1 MRFLWPELLWLL
13 LAVPAMVA
21 AYAWVLARRRR
32 RALRYAS
39 LRLVRAAITPG
50 ARIRRHVPPA
60 LFLAATA
67 TALFAMA
74 RPMASVVLP
83 AEFMTLVLAM
93 DVSRSMLAKDVAPD
107 RITAAQTAARAFIET
122 VPKNIRVG
130 ITSFAGTAEVVQT
143 PTESRE
149 EMLAAVNRFEL
160 QRHTATGS
168 GLLVSLNML
177 RPDAG
182 IDLEKTIFGKEF
194 GGSGGGDPE
203 TRARRLL
210 KSETKSLPPVAV
222 GSYTGG
228 AIVLMSDGRRTT
240 GPDPIAAAKLAANLG
255 VRVYTI
261 GFGTK
266 EGAEIPGAEGYSF
279 FARLDEETLRAVAAI
294 TGAEY
299 FHAGTAE
306 DLKKV
311 YQNLSLQFAME
322 RRDTEVSA
330 IAAGIAALLLMLAC
344 ALSLA
349 WFRRPAA
356 SA

>member
-1 MRFLWPELLWLL
+1 MC
-13 LAVPAMVA
+13 
-21 AYAWVLARRRR
+21 
-32 RALRYAS
+32 S
-39 LRLVRAAITPG
+39 SDLVDPN
-50 ARIRRHVPPA
+50 
-60 LFLAATA
+60 
-67 TALFAMA
+67 
-74 RPMASVVLP
+74 
-83 AEFMTLVLAM
+83 
-93 DVSRSMLAKDVAPD
+93 
-107 RITAAQTAARAFIET
+107 RITAAQVAARAFFEEL
-122 VPKNIRVG
+122 PPELRVG
-130 ITSFAGTAEVVQT
+130 IVSFAGTASLVQP
-143 PTESRE
+143 PTHSRDE
-149 EMLAAVNRFEL
+149 LLAAVERLQL

-182 IDLEKTIFGKEF
+182 IDLERAIFGREF
-194 GGSGGGDPE
+194 GGSGGGDAE
-203 TRARRLL
+203 ARARRLL
-210 KSETKSLPPVAV
+210 KNEDKALPPVPP
-222 GSYTGG
+222 GSYAGG

-279 FARLDEETLRAVAAI
+279 FARLDEDTLRAVAAI

-299 FHAGTAE
+299 FHAGSAE

-330 IAAGIAALLLMLAC
+330 IAAGVSALLLMLAC
-344 ALSLA
+344 GLSLA

-356 SA
+356 GA

>member
-13 LAVPAMVA
+13 LAVPAMIA
-21 AYAWVLARRRR
+21 AYAWLLARRRR
-32 RALRYAS
+32 HALRYAS
-39 LRLVRAAITPG
+39 LRLVRAALAPG
-50 ARIRRHVPPA
+50 ARLRRHVPPA
-60 LFLAATA
+60 LFFAAA
-67 TALFAMA
+67 AAALFALA
-74 RPMASVVLP
+74 RPVASVVLP
-83 AEFMTLVLAM
+83 AEFITLVLAM

-107 RITAAQTAARAFIET
+107 RITAAQAAARAFIEG

-143 PTESRE
+143 PTELKE
-149 EMLAAVNRFEL
+149 EMLAAIDRFQL

-182 IDLEKTIFGKEF
+182 IDLERAIFGREF

-203 TRARRLL
+203 ARARRLL
-210 KSETKSLPPVAV
+210 KNEAKALPPVPP
-222 GSYTGG
+222 GSYAGG

-279 FARLDEETLRAVAAI
+279 FARLDEDTLRAVAAI

-299 FHAGTAE
+299 FHAATAE

-330 IAAGIAALLLMLAC
+330 IAAGLAALLLALAC
-344 ALSLA
+344 GLSLA
-349 WFRRPAA
+349 WFRRAG
-356 SA
+356 